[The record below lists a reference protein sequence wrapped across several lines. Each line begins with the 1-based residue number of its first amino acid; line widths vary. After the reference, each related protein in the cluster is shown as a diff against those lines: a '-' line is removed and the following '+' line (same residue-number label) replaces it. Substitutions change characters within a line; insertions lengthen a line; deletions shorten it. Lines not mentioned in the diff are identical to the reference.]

1 MSQRRVGR
9 VVSIRLS
16 PQDCMAVVD
25 AAKKMG
31 VRMQQVSFPQLVS
44 LALSAALE
52 SFRQNGIIPERD
64 GFEYSEMMAQFPDG
78 REIRRGFARALTA
91 DTPETREMK
100 NARIRLDELLL
111 KAEADPL
118 NMTQELKDE
127 MEQLTKLLRG
137 KGTV

>member
-1 MSQRRVGR
+1 
-9 VVSIRLS
+9 
-16 PQDCMAVVD
+16 MAVVD

-78 REIRRGFARALTA
+78 REIRRGFARALTV
-91 DTPETREMK
+91 DTPKSREMK
-100 NARIRLDELLL
+100 TARIRLDELLL